1 MKRLVV
7 LAIAASSIAT
17 AAHAQVGIRFDFGPP
32 PPRGSFW
39 EGAPQSLAER
49 IQIVDRRMQ
58 RLHNEGL
65 IGPGEWVRDVEEFN
79 QIRRGFDNSP
89 RMPNGALYPREHN
102 FLWNRLNNLSNRL
115 HWQANLGY

>member
-1 MKRLVV
+1 MKRLIL
-7 LAIAASSIAT
+7 LAVAASSIAS

-32 PPRGSFW
+32 AQRGTFW
-39 EGAPQSLAER
+39 EGAPENLGER

-65 IGPGEWVRDVEEFN
+65 IGPGEWENDREELN
-79 QIRRGFDNSP
+79 RIRRMVMESP

-102 FLWNRLNNLSNRL
+102 MLWNRLNNLANRL
-115 HWQANLGY
+115 HWQAKLGY